1 MGRFSISIAPVS
13 IGVLPLLFVCTF
25 GIRALDKPAQA
36 ALVRGIEPIL
46 VRVIIRTVAP
56 ARVSFVLAAPITV
69 GVDPVIIILTSV
81 SSLSPVLARPPLE
94 YLDVTIELRAHLLRQ
109 DAEIREVHHGIE
121 HIIHHPA
128 VRFRV

>member
-25 GIRALDKPAQA
+25 GIRVLDNLAHA
-36 ALVRGIEPIL
+36 ARFRGIVPVFI
-46 VRVIIRTVAP
+46 RVIIRIVAP

-69 GVDPVIIILTSV
+69 GVDPLIIILTSV

-94 YLDVTIELRAHLLRQ
+94 YLDVTIDGDVEAFARFACLHRWHLAL
-109 DAEIREVHHGIE
+109 
-121 HIIHHPA
+121 
-128 VRFRV
+128 